1 MAAPMHGDT
10 ARKNAVN
17 RVQEN
22 AKVHAEEV
30 TRAYK
35 DSCAHTQII
44 ARMHKQQIAMPFR
57 ACVGWGKRGIE
68 FLRIQTVHS
77 IIYDIPL
84 VKLSG
89 DLGRRNGAVPSRYR
103 RETR

>member
-1 MAAPMHGDT
+1 MHGDT

-68 FLRIQTVHS
+68 YLRIQTVHS

-89 DLGRRNGAVPSRYR
+89 DLGRRNGAMPSRYR